1 MKLRFD
7 LVEKI
12 TPEMLMESVLANNH
26 RYKAEPLLSKTGT
39 GSLSPASTED
49 RAIEEKLS
57 TEITRKLMSASDND
71 GLDFLLECHRSAP
84 FPFFN
89 GNTFGEIARRVI
101 DAIFIEFPPGRRRE
115 AASLGAHYVAG
126 VLDRQSMDEGL
137 SALAELADFKPGDR
151 VETLRGSARG
161 VVLRL
166 QPDGRIVWQPDGTP
180 SQLVALPESL
190 LRERKGV

>member
-57 TEITRKLMSASDND
+57 TDITRKLMRESGSDRKSA
-71 GLDFLLECHRSAP
+71 GH
-84 FPFFN
+84 
-89 GNTFGEIARRVI
+89 
-101 DAIFIEFPPGRRRE
+101 
-115 AASLGAHYVAG
+115 
-126 VLDRQSMDEGL
+126 
-137 SALAELADFKPGDR
+137 
-151 VETLRGSARG
+151 
-161 VVLRL
+161 
-166 QPDGRIVWQPDGTP
+166 
-180 SQLVALPESL
+180 ES
-190 LRERKGV
+190 

>member
-39 GSLSPASTED
+39 GSLSPASTAD

-71 GLDFLLECHRSAP
+71 GTSA
-84 FPFFN
+84 
-89 GNTFGEIARRVI
+89 
-101 DAIFIEFPPGRRRE
+101 D
-115 AASLGAHYVAG
+115 H
-126 VLDRQSMDEGL
+126 
-137 SALAELADFKPGDR
+137 
-151 VETLRGSARG
+151 
-161 VVLRL
+161 
-166 QPDGRIVWQPDGTP
+166 
-180 SQLVALPESL
+180 ES
-190 LRERKGV
+190 